1 MKKISYNEAL
11 SQIVREDP
19 RYDEHAYLFI
29 REALDHTI
37 QTLDKPT
44 EGPGRHVTGRE
55 LLEGIREYALQEFG
69 PMARRV
75 LAHWGVHTCEDFGEI
90 VFNLVNKGILGKT
103 ENDQKDDFSGGYDFN
118 ESFVQPFLPKTPKQN
133 QQETAPVKG
142 KDRI

>member
-37 QTLDKPT
+37 QTLDKPV

-55 LLEGIREYALQEFG
+55 LLEGIRQYALQEFG
-69 PMARRV
+69 PMAHRV
-75 LAHWGVHTCEDFGEI
+75 LAHWGVHTCEDIGEM

-103 ENDQKDDFSGGYDFN
+103 ENDSKKDFAGGYDFN
-118 ESFVQPFLPKTPKQN
+118 DAFVTPFLPANREDNATRSTPM
-133 QQETAPVKG
+133 KG
-142 KDRI
+142 R